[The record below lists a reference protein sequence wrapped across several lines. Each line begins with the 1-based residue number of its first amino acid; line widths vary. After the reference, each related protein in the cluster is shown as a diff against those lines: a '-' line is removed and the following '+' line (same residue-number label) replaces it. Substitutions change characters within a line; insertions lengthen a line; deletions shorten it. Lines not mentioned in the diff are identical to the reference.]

1 MLTPSE
7 IVNKMLNNDAMSQW
21 LGIELISVNK
31 GKVTI
36 KMTVRKEMTNGFGI
50 AHGGITYS
58 LSDSSLAFSANSYG
72 IHAVSVETSISHL
85 KPVNIGDILTTE
97 VEEISLTKRISV
109 YHIKVTNQKN
119 ILVSTNSPF
128 LKRSFSNFS
137 AS

>member
-97 VEEISLTKRISV
+97 VEEISLTKRIGV

-119 ILVSTNSPF
+119 ILVSTM
-128 LKRSFSNFS
+128 KGTMYRTGKEWEI
-137 AS
+137 

>member
-119 ILVSTNSPF
+119 ILVSTM
-128 LKRSFSNFS
+128 KGTMYRTGKEWEI
-137 AS
+137 

>member
-97 VEEISLTKRISV
+97 VEEISLTKRIGV
-109 YHIKVTNQKN
+109 YHIKVTNQKS
-119 ILVSTNSPF
+119 ILVSTM
-128 LKRSFSNFS
+128 KGTMYRTGKEWEI
-137 AS
+137 